1 MKIKI
6 QFIVL
11 GLLAIALFSCQTHD
25 RKPSVA
31 AENIPFSALKK
42 YDHSLNF
49 FIISDYGRN
58 GFDNQKEVAD
68 QMAIQADSIEPEFI
82 VTCGDN
88 FQVNGVASVQDP
100 LWMSSFENIYRK
112 PSLQVD
118 WYPVFGNH
126 DYKGNT
132 QAEIDYSLVS
142 RRWRFESHYYTFVR
156 KINDSVS
163 ARFIFL
169 DTPPMV
175 NEYHKKPGYPDIA
188 AQDTAKQLAWFNKVL
203 ANSKEQWKL
212 VFGHHPVFS
221 ASLKHGNT
229 QEMID
234 RVKPLLERYNAQFYF
249 CGHDH
254 DLQHLKEKGGKPDYI
269 VTGTG
274 SEIRLCNKNDLSLFS
289 KSTPAFTCITFQ
301 ADSVRVGFID
311 VSGNC
316 VYSYNRS
323 YN

>member
-1 MKIKI
+1 MKTKNQI
-6 QFIVL
+6 IVFV
-11 GLLAIALFSCQTHD
+11 LLAIAVFSCQIND
-25 RKPSVA
+25 RKPSLSE
-31 AENIPFSALKK
+31 ENTPFSALDR
-42 YDHSLNF
+42 YDHSLSF
-49 FIISDYGRN
+49 FVISDYGRN
-58 GFDNQKEVAD
+58 GFDNQLEVAD
-68 QMAIQADSIEPEFI
+68 QMAIQADSVEPEFI

-112 PSLQVD
+112 PSLHVD

-132 QAEIDYSLVS
+132 QAEIDYSQIS

-169 DTPPMV
+169 DTPPLV
-175 NEYHKKPGYPDIA
+175 NKYYKKQDYPDIA
-188 AQDTAKQLAWFNKVL
+188 AQDTAKQLEWLKEVL
-203 ANSKEQWKL
+203 ENSKEQWKL

-234 RVKPLLERYNAQFYF
+234 RVKPLLDRYNAQFYF

-254 DLQHLKEKGGKPDYI
+254 DLQHLKEGGGKTDYI

-274 SEIRLCNKNDLSLFS
+274 SEIRPSNENDLSLFS
-289 KSTPAFTCITFQ
+289 KSVPAFACITFH
-301 ADSVRVGFID
+301 ADSVRVGFVD
-311 VSGNC
+311 VIGNC
-316 VYSYNRS
+316 VYSYSRS
-323 YN
+323 YK